1 MVNYDPAYACCWHE
15 DRVSFEALMRL
26 NLLEGEMIV
35 AVNADIRFD
44 KDYLAKVDTYAY
56 IVRPFSVIR

>member
-1 MVNYDPAYACCWHE
+1 
-15 DRVSFEALMRL
+15 MRL